1 MSCFTSGTLILADR
15 GEIAVE
21 RLVPGDMI
29 LSRDNGWQP
38 IRWIGRRMIAPEDLQ
53 VQPNFAP
60 VLIGQG
66 ALGDG
71 MPQRDMMVSPQ
82 HRLLMTGLRAQ
93 ALFGEHEV
101 LVVAAHLLGEPGIS
115 RARADGISYFQIMF
129 DQHEI
134 IRANGCWSESFQ
146 PGDLSQAGGDDLQRN
161 ELLALFPDLQAPTL
175 QYLAARRSLRKH
187 ETKVFLQ
194 AKIH

>member
-1 MSCFTSGTLILADR
+1 MPCFTSGTHILTER
-15 GEIAVE
+15 GEVTVD
-21 RLVPGDMI
+21 RLVPRDMV
-29 LSRDNGWQP
+29 LTRDNGWQP

-60 VLIGQG
+60 VLIRFA
-66 ALGDG
+66 ALAEG

-82 HRLLMTGLRAQ
+82 HRMLMTGPRAV

-101 LVVAAHLLGEPGIS
+101 LVAAAHLLGQPGIS
-115 RARADGISYFQIMF
+115 RATPEGISYYQIMF

-134 IRANGCWSESFQ
+134 IRSEGCWSESFQ
-146 PGDLSQAGGDDLQRN
+146 PGDLSKAGLDDAQRN

-175 QYLAARRSLRKH
+175 QYLAARRSLRKD
-187 ETKVFLQ
+187 EARVFLRP
-194 AKIH
+194 KVH